1 MADFPFIVEINEQNL
16 TEILQQSLEKPL
28 VINFYAPT
36 HKESADFLV
45 LLEQV
50 AEQYQ
55 GQFILGKVN
64 CEKEQMIAAQFRIQ
78 AL

>member
-45 LLEQV
+45 LL
-50 AEQYQ
+50 
-55 GQFILGKVN
+55 
-64 CEKEQMIAAQFRIQ
+64 
-78 AL
+78 

>member
-36 HKESADFLV
+36 HKESADFWCYLSK
-45 LLEQV
+45 LQNNIKDNLFLE
-50 AEQYQ
+50 
-55 GQFILGKVN
+55 K
-64 CEKEQMIAAQFRIQ
+64 
-78 AL
+78 